1 MQFKH
6 LIKIKILISIT
17 LYLLINKSFA
27 LNIGT
32 NCASV
37 VNQLGGLNK
46 IDILWIENLN
56 EKKYHYVLINLRK
69 SINKKFYLCG
79 NKHNVNLSSDNTMTV
94 LSERNF

>member
-1 MQFKH
+1 MKFKH

-69 SINKKFYLCG
+69 ILIKILF
-79 NKHNVNLSSDNTMTV
+79 M
-94 LSERNF
+94 